1 MKKPRYKLRLFF
13 LYVFSFL
20 ASVLPVGV
28 ALILNFPKY
37 TVTVQETVKL
47 SAGLVIIVAIV
58 IIKLLGKLK
67 MPRRITLFAIV
78 FVLSYLMSSLLTD
91 LMLLSGLALLGEF
104 VDFIFFQHAIKA
116 TRENILVGKTSDA
129 TAAQVEEVIKKYVGR
144 A

>member
-20 ASVLPVGV
+20 ASVLPVGI

-47 SAGLVIIVAIV
+47 SAGLVIIIAIV
-58 IIKLLGKLK
+58 IVKLLGKLK
-67 MPRRITLFAIV
+67 MPRKITSLAIV
-78 FVLSYLMSSLLTD
+78 FVLSYLMNSLLTD

-104 VDFIFFQHAIKA
+104 LDLIFFQRAIKEA
-116 TRENILVGKTSDA
+116 QENRVVEKTSDA

>member
-20 ASVLPVGV
+20 ASTLPVGI
-28 ALILNFPKY
+28 ALALNFSECTK
-37 TVTVQETVKL
+37 TVEETVKL
-47 SAGLVIIVAIV
+47 GAGGVIIVALI

-67 MPRRITLFAIV
+67 MPRRITLFALV
-78 FVLSYLMSSLLTD
+78 FILSYLLSSLLDD

-104 VDFIFFQHAIKA
+104 VDFIFFQNAIRK
-116 TRENILVGKTSDA
+116 TKENMLIGKTSDA